1 MSLRTVTLRTSAISN
16 VGFPFTIAAVRTL
29 PVLEMADRVTFFV
42 GENGTGKST
51 LLEAIAIAAGIR
63 GLGSEHPELDTT
75 LAPQRALASHL
86 RLTWSARS
94 SRGFFLRAED
104 FFGYLRR
111 QARDDAR
118 IRRERAELGLD
129 APPPDRTDDWRSG
142 EHPDESAA
150 VEFIGRYDS
159 RSHGES
165 FLDVFGQRTRS
176 KGLYLLDEPEAPLSP
191 QRQLSLIRLL
201 ADAVDQG
208 AQFIIATHS
217 PILLSFPG
225 AKILSFDSAPVTE
238 VAYADLEH
246 VALTRAFLNAPEL
259 YLQRLLAKGDE

>member
-1 MSLRTVTLRTSAISN
+1 
-16 VGFPFTIAAVRTL
+16 
-29 PVLEMADRVTFFV
+29 
-42 GENGTGKST
+42 
-51 LLEAIAIAAGIR
+51 
-63 GLGSEHPELDTT
+63 
-75 LAPQRALASHL
+75 L